1 MKLKDRVAIVTGASR
16 GLGRAFALA
25 FAWEGAMVTVAA
37 RTEKKSRFIAG
48 TIYETADQIS
58 AEGGTALPVP
68 TNVADEGSVE
78 NMVQQTLEAFHRI
91 DILINN
97 AATNRPAL
105 FTRLSQKKWDEIL
118 GVNLRGTVLCTRAVL
133 PQMMEQKGGHIINL
147 SSMAALEPGHDP
159 MTGLAYD
166 VSKAAVNRFTIGLA
180 EEMRPYSIAVNV
192 LMVDNTVTEGWSYL
206 NPAADTST
214 WYKPELWAAYAL
226 HVATRDP
233 STYTGRVL
241 AEQDLRKET
250 ARSESI

>member
-1 MKLKDRVAIVTGASR
+1 MDKVAMVTGASR

-25 FAWEGAMVTVAA
+25 FAREGAMVTLAA
-37 RTEKKSRFIAG
+37 RTVQKSRFIAG
-48 TIYETADQIS
+48 TLYETADQIV
-58 AEGGTALPVP
+58 AECGRALPVP
-68 TNVADEGSVE
+68 TDVADEGSVD
-78 NMVQQTLEAFHRI
+78 NMVRQTLEAFHRI

-133 PQMMEQKGGHIINL
+133 PSMMEQKGGHIINL

-180 EEMRPYSIAVNV
+180 EELKPYSIAVNV

-206 NPAADTST
+206 NPAADKSS
-214 WYKPELWAAYAL
+214 WYKPELWAAYAV
-226 HVATRDP
+226 HVATKDP

-241 AEQDLRKET
+241 TEQDLRKET
-250 ARSESI
+250 ARSEHI

>member
-1 MKLKDRVAIVTGASR
+1 MMFKDKVVVVTGASR
-16 GLGRAFALA
+16 GLGRAFAMA
-25 FAWEGAMVTVAA
+25 FAREGAMVTVAA
-37 RTEKKSRFIAG
+37 RTVEKSRFIAG
-48 TIYETADQIS
+48 TIYETADQIA
-58 AEGGTALPVP
+58 AEGGKALPVP
-68 TNVADEGSVE
+68 TDVADERSVDT
-78 NMVQQTLEAFHRI
+78 MVRQTLEAFHRI

-180 EEMRPYSIAVNV
+180 EELKPYSIAVNV

-206 NPAADTST
+206 NPAADKSS
-214 WYKPELWAAYAL
+214 WYKPEMWASYAL
-226 HVATRDP
+226 YVASRDP
-233 STYTGRVL
+233 CAYTGRIL

-250 ARSESI
+250 ARSENI